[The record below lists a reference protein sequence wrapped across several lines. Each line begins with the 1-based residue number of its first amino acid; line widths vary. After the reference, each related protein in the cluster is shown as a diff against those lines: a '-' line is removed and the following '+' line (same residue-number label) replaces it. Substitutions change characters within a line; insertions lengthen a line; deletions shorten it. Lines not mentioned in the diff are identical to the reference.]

1 MTKRIFKPFI
11 TTITAVILM
20 LVTVMPVEIAVA
32 AEEEEGSKSVKE
44 LSKPAQSK
52 PDDRTTGIVDL
63 GRHIEVENDIV
74 QEEDSSKLRRSMSS
88 LPDKYDPRNESW
100 FNEIKIKDQGY
111 TGLCWSFATTTAA
124 EIFVAK
130 NQLGQVAAGEK
141 MSPVHLG
148 YFLYNRIND
157 PLGNTPGDRNVI
169 PTAYKDYGY
178 WDIGGNNF
186 MTFQGLANWTGLA
199 NESKAPFSSYYEPAK
214 LPKTL
219 SSSLAYDNDLILDN
233 AEFLMQTSE
242 IKEAVKENGSA
253 IIGIDTNGGRIG
265 IYFNNDT
272 NAYYCGEKTISDH
285 IVTVVGWDDSYNR
298 ENFREDRRPEADGAW
313 IVQNSWGSDWGDS
326 GYFYVSYEEETML
339 ADALTIDMQEADT
352 YDYNY
357 QYDGNANVRSAPFS
371 AGEKASNIFTVPSGE
386 GYGKN
391 HILEAVGFTSYDKMP
406 KQYNVGIYTDVRGT
420 GNPENGSEESRFSV
434 TVDRPGFHTFE
445 LPEQIYLK
453 PGTRYSIVL
462 ETIEGAELGV
472 ETAEKWDWVAFECSL
487 AKNQSCWYS
496 PYYKTWY
503 DLYDSSMCTRIKGFA
518 SEAESSIDISSMS
531 LDKYNGTTVEYG
543 TKKVLYPDISP
554 QNATERDI
562 SWSSSNEDAGIIA
575 QDGTFTAKA
584 SEGKTTITAET
595 ESGISASV
603 DIAVSK
609 ADIGKA
615 SASLSTSKYTYTGSQ
630 VKPNPVVKLNGKTL
644 VKNTDYTVAYSNNI
658 NTGKAT
664 MTITG
669 KGNYSGKIVKTFV
682 ITPKAPKSAICSLY
696 GYDDVKVKWSAAK
709 GASGYYVYYKRSTSD
724 SYTYLG
730 YTSNTSA
737 KKANLYDGKKYYFKI
752 VPYKTIGGTK
762 YKGLQYKTASVYTLK
777 KLSAPYVSK
786 YSSGKVKVKWS
797 NIAGESGY
805 QISRST
811 KSSGINV
818 VYTCRTT
825 KGKSKVISAKKRKTY
840 YYRVRAYRTV
850 DGKRIYAPWS
860 SARKYRLK

>member
-1 MTKRIFKPFI
+1 M
-11 TTITAVILM
+11 
-20 LVTVMPVEIAVA
+20 
-32 AEEEEGSKSVKE
+32 
-44 LSKPAQSK
+44 
-52 PDDRTTGIVDL
+52 
-63 GRHIEVENDIV
+63 
-74 QEEDSSKLRRSMSS
+74 
-88 LPDKYDPRNESW
+88 
-100 FNEIKIKDQGY
+100 
-111 TGLCWSFATTTAA
+111 
-124 EIFVAK
+124 
-130 NQLGQVAAGEK
+130 
-141 MSPVHLG
+141 
-148 YFLYNRIND
+148 
-157 PLGNTPGDRNVI
+157 
-169 PTAYKDYGY
+169 
-178 WDIGGNNF
+178 
-186 MTFQGLANWTGLA
+186 
-199 NESKAPFSSYYEPAK
+199 
-214 LPKTL
+214 
-219 SSSLAYDNDLILDN
+219 
-233 AEFLMQTSE
+233 
-242 IKEAVKENGSA
+242 
-253 IIGIDTNGGRIG
+253 
-265 IYFNNDT
+265 
-272 NAYYCGEKTISDH
+272 
-285 IVTVVGWDDSYNR
+285 
-298 ENFREDRRPEADGAW
+298 
-313 IVQNSWGSDWGDS
+313 
-326 GYFYVSYEEETML
+326 
-339 ADALTIDMQEADT
+339 
-352 YDYNY
+352 
-357 QYDGNANVRSAPFS
+357 
-371 AGEKASNIFTVPSGE
+371 
-386 GYGKN
+386 
-391 HILEAVGFTSYDKMP
+391 
-406 KQYNVGIYTDVRGT
+406 
-420 GNPENGSEESRFSV
+420 
-434 TVDRPGFHTFE
+434 
-445 LPEQIYLK
+445 
-453 PGTRYSIVL
+453 
-462 ETIEGAELGV
+462 
-472 ETAEKWDWVAFECSL
+472 
-487 AKNQSCWYS
+487 
-496 PYYKTWY
+496 
-503 DLYDSSMCTRIKGFA
+503 
-518 SEAESSIDISSMS
+518 
-531 LDKYNGTTVEYG
+531 
-543 TKKVLYPDISP
+543 
-554 QNATERDI
+554 
-562 SWSSSNEDAGIIA
+562 
-575 QDGTFTAKA
+575 
-584 SEGKTTITAET
+584 
-595 ESGISASV
+595 
-603 DIAVSK
+603 SK

>member
-1 MTKRIFKPFI
+1 MTKRVFKPFI

-20 LVTVMPVEIAVA
+20 FVTVMPVEIAVA
-32 AEEEEGSKSVKE
+32 AEEGEGSKSVKE
-44 LSKPAQSK
+44 LSKPVQSR
-52 PDDRTTGIVDL
+52 PDDGTTGIVDL

-74 QEEDSSKLRRSMSS
+74 QEDNSKLKRSMSS
-88 LPDKYDPRNESW
+88 LPDKYDPRNEGW
-100 FNEIKIKDQGY
+100 FNEIKVKDQGY

-124 EIFVAK
+124 EIFAAK
-130 NQLGQVAAGEK
+130 NQLGQAAAGEQ

-169 PTAYKDYGY
+169 PTTYKDYGY

-186 MTFQGLANWTGLA
+186 MTFQVLANWTGLA
-199 NESKAPFSSYYEPAK
+199 NESKAPFSSYYEPEK

-272 NAYYCGEKTISDH
+272 NAYYCGENTISDH
-285 IVTVVGWDDSYNR
+285 IVTVVGWDDSYSR
-298 ENFREDRRPEADGAW
+298 ENFRADRRPEADGAW

-326 GYFYVSYEEETML
+326 GYFYVSYEEDTML
-339 ADALTIDMQEADT
+339 ADALTIDMQRADT

-357 QYDGNANVRSAPFS
+357 QYDGNANVRSAQFS
-371 AGEKASNIFTVPSGE
+371 AGEKASNIFKVPSGE

-391 HILEAVGFTSYDKMP
+391 HILEAIGFTSYDKSSTS
-406 KQYNVGIYTDVRGT
+406 YNVKVYTDVRGT
-420 GNPENGSEESRFSV
+420 GNPENGSEELMFPV

-453 PGTRYSIVL
+453 PGTQYSIVL
-462 ETIEGAELGV
+462 ETIAGAELGV
-472 ETAEKWDWVAFECSL
+472 ETAEERGWVNFECSL
-487 AKNQSCWYS
+487 GKNQSCWYN
-496 PYYKTWY
+496 PDYKKWY
-503 DLYDSSMCTRIKGFA
+503 DLYDNGMCVRIKGFA
-518 SEAESSIDISSMS
+518 SETESSIGVSSMS
-531 LDKYNGTTVEYG
+531 LDGYNGTTVEYG
-543 TKKVLYPDISP
+543 TKIVLYPDISP

-562 SWSSSNEDAGIIA
+562 SWSSSNEAVGSIA

-584 SEGKTTITAET
+584 SEGKTTVTAKT
-595 ESGISASV
+595 GSGISASV

-664 MTITG
+664 MTIAG
-669 KGNYSGKIVKTFV
+669 KGNYYGKITKTFV
-682 ITPKAPKSAICSLY
+682 ITPKAPKSAVCSLY
-696 GYDDVKVKWSAAK
+696 GYDDAKVKWSAAK
-709 GASGYYVYYKRSTSD
+709 GASGYYVYYKKSTSD

-752 VPYKTIGGTK
+752 IPYKTIDGTK

-818 VYTCRTT
+818 AYTYRTT
-825 KGKSKVISAKKRKTY
+825 KGKSKVVSAKKRKTY

>member
-20 LVTVMPVEIAVA
+20 FVTVMPVEIAVA
-32 AEEEEGSKSVKE
+32 AEEGIKSVNE
-44 LSKPAQSK
+44 LSEPVQNR
-52 PDDRTTGIVDL
+52 PDDVATGIIDL

-74 QEEDSSKLRRSMSS
+74 QEDGSKLRRSMSS

-100 FNEIKIKDQGY
+100 FSKIKVKNQGG

-124 EIFVAK
+124 EIFAAK
-130 NQLGQVAAGEK
+130 NQLGQAAAGEQV
-141 MSPVHLG
+141 SPVHLG
-148 YFLYNRIND
+148 YFFYNRIND
-157 PLGNTPGDRNVI
+157 PLGNTPGDKNVI
-169 PTAYKDYGY
+169 PAAYKDYGY
-178 WDIGGNNF
+178 WGIGGTNL

-199 NESKAPFSSYYEPAK
+199 NESKVPVSSYHELDK

-219 SSSLAYDNDLILDN
+219 SSSLAYDNDLILEN
-233 AEFLMQTSE
+233 AEFLTQTSE
-242 IKEAVKENGSA
+242 IKTAVKENGSA
-253 IIGIDTNGGRIG
+253 IIGIDTNHGNIDD
-265 IYFNNDT
+265 YFNYDT
-272 NAYYCGEKTISDH
+272 NAYYCGEKTVSDH
-285 IVTVVGWDDSYNR
+285 IVTVVGWDDSYSR
-298 ENFREDRRPEADGAW
+298 ENFRADRRPVADGAW
-313 IVQNSWGSDWGDS
+313 IVQNSWGSSWGDS

-339 ADALTIDMQEADT
+339 EDALTIDMQDADT

-357 QYDGNANVRSAPFS
+357 QYDGNANVGSTNFS
-371 AGEKASNIFTVPSGE
+371 VGEKASNVFTVPSDE
-386 GYGKN
+386 AYGKN
-391 HILEAVGFTSYDKMP
+391 HMLDAIGFTSYDKMP
-406 KQYNVGIYTDVRGT
+406 KQYNVRIYTDVRGT
-420 GNPENGSEESRFSV
+420 DNPENGSEESRFSV
-434 TVDRPGFHTFE
+434 TIDRPGFHTFE

-453 PGTRYSIVL
+453 PGTRYAIVL

-472 ETAEKWDWVAFECSL
+472 ETAGDRNWVAFECSL
-487 AKNQSCWYS
+487 EKNQSYWYS
-496 PYYKTWY
+496 PYNKEWY
-503 DLYDSSMCTRIKGFA
+503 DLYDSSMCTRIKGLA
-518 SEAESSIDISSMS
+518 S
-531 LDKYNGTTVEYG
+531 
-543 TKKVLYPDISP
+543 
-554 QNATERDI
+554 
-562 SWSSSNEDAGIIA
+562 
-575 QDGTFTAKA
+575 
-584 SEGKTTITAET
+584 
-595 ESGISASV
+595 
-603 DIAVSK
+603 VSK

-669 KGNYSGKIVKTFV
+669 KGNYYGKIVKTFV
-682 ITPKAPKSAICSLY
+682 ITPKAPKSAACSLY
-696 GYDDVKVKWSAAK
+696 GYDDVKVKWSAVK

-730 YTSNTSA
+730 YTANTSA

-818 VYTCRTT
+818 VYTYRTT
-825 KGKSKVISAKKRKTY
+825 KGKSKVVSAKKRKTY

>member
-1 MTKRIFKPFI
+1 MTKRNFKPFI

-285 IVTVVGWDDSYNR
+285 IVTVVGWDDSYN
-298 ENFREDRRPEADGAW
+298 REDRRPEADGAW

-860 SARKYRLK
+860 LARKYRLK